1 MGEMRSGIKFAC
13 FHVSSQ
19 NMFSASCHFYYCYW
33 CCMLNGKQLNGW
45 QYINFYGLI
54 LFYFGFLEPEQVI
67 KIGEVLR
74 KGWGRLGYQIFKVT
88 KLYN

>member
-1 MGEMRSGIKFAC
+1 MVDNTLIFMDSYC
-13 FHVSSQ
+13 F
-19 NMFSASCHFYYCYW
+19 
-33 CCMLNGKQLNGW
+33 
-45 QYINFYGLI
+45 I
-54 LFYFGFLEPEQVI
+54 LDLEPEQVI